1 MDYQANKDSMNDPTK
16 RIPSPVKKIA
26 EKLIIEGKSCEETAK
41 LVSLRKSTIVS
52 IRQQMEADGKLE
64 LGSWKREVAGLLGE
78 FVQKGAT
85 RLLENVDNIPVG
97 QLPMALAIAIDKVR
111 DLADAPTVRIETRLR
126 ITQDELNSAFAV
138 DGKEISGKVIDVPTN
153 QNEPTASQ
161 RHSQSD
167 EGKLRTSRKHLGF
180 ENPVGGIEDDLAD
193 RPDAPRKDEQGSGQD
208 QIGTWPLA

>member
-1 MDYQANKDSMNDPTK
+1 MDYQANKEHLNDPVK
-16 RIPSPVKKIA
+16 NVPSPVKKIA

-41 LVSLRKSTIVS
+41 LVSLRKSTVVS

-85 RLLENVDNIPVG
+85 RLLDNVENIPVG

-138 DGKEISGKVIDVPTN
+138 DGKEKHGKVIDVPNN
-153 QNEPTASQ
+153 QDEPTAPQ
-161 RHSQSD
+161 RPSQSD
-167 EGKLRTSRKHLGF
+167 EGKRRTSRANLGF
-180 ENPVGGIEDDLAD
+180 ENPIGSDGQDVAD
-193 RPDAPRKDEQGSGQD
+193 RPDALGQDDQGGGQD
-208 QIGTWPLA
+208 QIGT

>member
-1 MDYQANKDSMNDPTK
+1 MDYQANKERLNDPVK
-16 RIPSPVKKIA
+16 NVPSPVKKIA

-41 LVSLRKSTIVS
+41 LVSLRKSTVVS
-52 IRQQMEADGKLE
+52 IRQQMESDGKLE

-85 RLLENVDNIPVG
+85 RLLDNVENIPVG

-138 DGKEISGKVIDVPTN
+138 DGIGNKGKVIDIPTN
-153 QNEPTASQ
+153 QDEPTAPQ
-161 RHSQSD
+161 
-167 EGKLRTSRKHLGF
+167 RTSESDQGKHGTPREHLGF
-180 ENPVGGIEDDLAD
+180 EDATRSDANDLGD
-193 RPDAPRKDEQGSGQD
+193 GPDAPRQDEQGSGQD
-208 QIGTWPLA
+208 QIGT

>member
-1 MDYQANKDSMNDPTK
+1 MDYQANKEHLNDPVK
-16 RIPSPVKKIA
+16 NVPSPVKKIA

-41 LVSLRKSTIVS
+41 LVSLRKSTVVS
-52 IRQQMEADGKLE
+52 IRQQMESDGKLE

-85 RLLENVDNIPVG
+85 RLLDNVENIPVG

-138 DGKEISGKVIDVPTN
+138 DGKENHGKVIDIPNN
-153 QNEPTASQ
+153 QNEPTAP
-161 RHSQSD
+161 
-167 EGKLRTSRKHLGF
+167 KRTSELDQGERRTASPDFG
-180 ENPVGGIEDDLAD
+180 LAD
-193 RPDAPRKDEQGSGQD
+193 ATQSHEYDLGLSPDAPRQDEQGSGKD
-208 QIGTWPLA
+208 QIGT

>member
-1 MDYQANKDSMNDPTK
+1 MDYQANKEHLNDPVK
-16 RIPSPVKKIA
+16 SVPSPVKKIA

-41 LVSLRKSTIVS
+41 LVSLRKSTVVS

-85 RLLENVDNIPVG
+85 RLLENVENIPVG

-138 DGKEISGKVIDVPTN
+138 DGKENHGKVIDVPNN
-153 QNEPTASQ
+153 QNEPTTPQ
-161 RHSQSD
+161 RPSQSD
-167 EGKLRTSRKHLGF
+167 EGKRRTSRANLGF
-180 ENPVGGIEDDLAD
+180 ANSSGSDEQHMAD
-193 RPDAPRKDEQGSGQD
+193 RPDAPRQDEQGSGQD
-208 QIGTWPLA
+208 QIGT